1 MLNKI
6 LDDMSN
12 FFKVSNKYIVNGKE
26 FVEEKLIGEG
36 GFGYVYVVLEPSSGV
51 KYALKKMNILSLEA
65 MDSIKKEIELWSKIN
80 NHNNIVKLID
90 YEIRDKTIN
99 ILMELCTEGT
109 LLEYINN
116 STTLIPEKQILTI
129 LNDISS
135 GILYMHSQEKP
146 ICHRDLK
153 IENVL
158 KFGNK
163 LKLCDFGSASTQTMD
178 PWYVKYY

>member
-1 MLNKI
+1 MLQPGKALKQRPQYI
-6 LDDMSN
+6 IE
-12 FFKVSNKYIVNGKE
+12 KV
-26 FVEEKLIGEG
+26 IGEG

-51 KYALKKMNILSLEA
+51 KYALKKMNILSREA

-178 PWYVKYY
+178 PWHVKYY